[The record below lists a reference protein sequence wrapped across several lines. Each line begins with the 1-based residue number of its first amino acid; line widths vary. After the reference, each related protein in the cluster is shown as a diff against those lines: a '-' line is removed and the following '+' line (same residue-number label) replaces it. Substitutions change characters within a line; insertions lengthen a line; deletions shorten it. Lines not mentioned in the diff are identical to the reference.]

1 MPRCTLRPDPFGS
14 ARPFPMSSRPLP
26 SEIEVLRGDVA
37 ALCRSFEV
45 ERLDL
50 FGSVARG
57 ETRSASDIDLMVRF
71 RPPHDKGYADR
82 YLGLAEALEK
92 LFGRPVDLVT
102 DRSVRNPILRRAI
115 ANDRQTLYAG

>member
-1 MPRCTLRPDPFGS
+1 MLHPA
-14 ARPFPMSSRPLP
+14 ARPLKLPPVSSRPLP
-26 SEIEVLRGDVA
+26 SELEVLRSDVA
-37 ALCRSFEV
+37 VLCRSFGV

-57 ETRSASDIDLMVRF
+57 ETRPASDIDLMVRF
-71 RPPHDKGYADR
+71 SPPHGEGYAER
-82 YLGLAEALEK
+82 YLGLAESLEK